1 MNFTFDN
8 QGSSSFIIYTLSGT
22 DELDDIG
29 LGMIN
34 NNKINGIIPV
44 SYMQI
49 NDERLLRYNISSKIP
64 LESLLGSIVSRE
76 KVLAIFASI
85 CDVLVEAEE
94 YLLETGMFIL
104 DKQYI
109 YSNVSSG
116 ECVLMYLP
124 IMKED
129 EEVDL
134 RRFFKE
140 LIFSVQSDSS
150 GNTDYVA
157 RMINVLN
164 KPGNFDLINFRNTVH
179 ELKRNHSGN
188 RSGFASGKSAAYRRT
203 ASAHSVDQSGFASSG
218 QSAPDSRSAF
228 SSHETNGS
236 VKYGSADLIDNRN
249 VGSYSAADS
258 QPAHIQNQV
267 QDQKENAFA
276 AAQSGTDTSQQEEKK
291 GLFGLSFGN
300 KKSEEEKKSK
310 FGALFR
316 FGREEEED
324 APSESFSD
332 LGFDVPGME
341 KKADAIIK
349 PEIPSPSYEPRKEF
363 PVSQSVPKESGQKK
377 EPAVQPGSPVRGNN
391 YRQNPYSGHTPVQRQ
406 PDPQQWD
413 DVTANRYAGGGG
425 TTVLNQYMHNDGTTM
440 LSPNMLS
447 DYGED
452 KYVPSGYLRREKT
465 GEEIRIDGNVF
476 HIGRER
482 SFVNYFIPDNPTISK
497 SHADVINR
505 EGKFYLKDTNSKN
518 HTYINGQMLT
528 SNQEYEIQNGD
539 TVMFAN
545 EKYEFRIK

>member
-124 IMKED
+124 IMKEE

-188 RSGFASGKSAAYRRT
+188 RSGFVSGKSADYRRT

-236 VKYGSADLIDNRN
+236 VKYSSADLIDNRN

-341 KKADAIIK
+341 KKADANIK

-363 PVSQSVPKESGQKK
+363 PVSQSVPKESEQKK
-377 EPAVQPGSPVRGNN
+377 EPVVQPRPPVRENN
-391 YRQNPYSGHTPVQRQ
+391 YRQNQYIGQPPVQRQ

-447 DYGED
+447 EYGED